1 MIARIW
7 LCKLWKFAACL
18 PVKLAAVY
26 DNAADGRTVS
36 ADKFGGRMHNNIR
49 TVLKRAH
56 EVWRRKRTVND
67 KRQIVG
73 MGDFCH
79 CLNVGNLGVGIAER
93 FYI

>member
-1 MIARIW
+1 
-7 LCKLWKFAACL
+7 
-18 PVKLAAVY
+18 
-26 DNAADGRTVS
+26 
-36 ADKFGGRMHNNIR
+36 MHNNIR